1 MFVTIQKPI
10 CIRNFT
16 ATLYCKY
23 VYFIFCILWYFVI
36 LKKLSGW
43 GKTVPP
49 GASQCLETA
58 KDSVGSI
65 PLICKLTISEPNLL
79 YGPMHP
85 RKQYSS
91 DWIIPGLGTRQLET
105 TIIIQSPPKPFKLA
119 NPNCLL
125 YCFGFFMETP
135 IKLFASS
142 LPLLLSS
149 ATWPKL
155 AIPLWLCMA
164 GDPFFRS

>member
-1 MFVTIQKPI
+1 MFVTIQKAI
-10 CIRNFT
+10 CRRNFT
-16 ATLYCKY
+16 AMLYCIY

-36 LKKLSGW
+36 LKKLFGW
-43 GKTVPP
+43 GESVPA

-65 PLICKLTISEPNLL
+65 SLICKLTISEPNLL
-79 YGPMHP
+79 YGPIHP

-91 DWIIPGLGTRQLET
+91 DWINPGLDTRQLET
-105 TIIIQSPPKPFKLA
+105 TIIIQSPTKPFKLA

-125 YCFGFFMETP
+125 CCFDFFMETP

-142 LPLLLSS
+142 FPLLLSS

-155 AIPLWLCMA
+155 GISPVTLHGMQWSLL
-164 GDPFFRS
+164 